1 MKQVAILAYDGVAF
15 FELACAVELFA
26 LPRPEFANWYQS
38 RVVTFDHT
46 DLTSTAGIGLRTE
59 VVDSLAN
66 VDLLLIPSWPVRQ
79 NQIPQRVSEA
89 VCNLHKQGKQI
100 LSFCSGAFLL
110 GYLGLLNGRKATTH
124 WRYADLFQELFPSVQ
139 YQHDVLYV
147 MHQDIGCSAG
157 SAAAIDLG
165 LEQIRQD
172 FGLEMANTVAQRLV
186 MSPHRKGGQ
195 SQFVAAPMPKQ
206 YNPISPILDWATSHI
221 SSPFTVAD
229 MAAQAS
235 MSRRSFDRH
244 FRQHVG
250 CSPKQWLI
258 GQRIDHARQLLQET
272 GFDIER
278 VAGHS
283 GFESATALRHHFR
296 QQLGVSPR
304 QYRDQFGH

>member
-1 MKQVAILAYDGVAF
+1 MKQVAILAYDGVSL

-26 LPRPEFANWYQS
+26 LPRPEFDHWYTT
-38 RVVTFDHT
+38 RVVSFDQT
-46 DLTSTAGIGLRTE
+46 ELTTTAGLGLRAEYVASLSE
-59 VVDSLAN
+59 VDV
-66 VDLLLIPSWPVRQ
+66 LLIPSWPVHQSDIPPRLSEEIRQ
-79 NQIPQRVSEA
+79 
-89 VCNLHKQGKQI
+89 LHDRGKQI

-110 GYLGLLNGRKATTH
+110 GYLGLLDNREATTH
-124 WRYADLFQELFPSVQ
+124 WRYADLFQQRFPKVQ

-147 MHQDIGCSAG
+147 LHSDIGCSAG

-195 SQFVAAPMPKQ
+195 SQFVATPVPKQ
-206 YNPISPILDWATSHI
+206 HSTISPILDWAKARL
-221 SSPFTVAD
+221 SSPITVAD
-229 MAAQAS
+229 MAAQAT

-250 CSPKQWLI
+250 CSPKQWLV
-258 GQRIDHARQLLQET
+258 GQRLDHARQLLQET
-272 GFDIER
+272 RFDIER
-278 VAGHS
+278 VADNC